1 MKSASQLRHLFTVLS
16 NFEWRPGEGAGGAVV
31 GEAGTVETGLE
42 LVIEYSVVAPTLTVP
57 FQLVPG
63 ANTPNTPSTP
73 NTRNTLITR
82 NTPNTPNIPA
92 QIESNHSAL
101 K

>member
-1 MKSASQLRHLFTVLS
+1 MKSASQQCHLFTVLL
-16 NFEWRPGEGAGGAVV
+16 NFEWRPGDGAGGAVV

-57 FQLVPG
+57 FQLVPV
-63 ANTPNTPSTP
+63 ANTPSTP
-73 NTRNTLITR
+73 

-92 QIESNHSAL
+92 QIKSNHSAL
-101 K
+101 Q